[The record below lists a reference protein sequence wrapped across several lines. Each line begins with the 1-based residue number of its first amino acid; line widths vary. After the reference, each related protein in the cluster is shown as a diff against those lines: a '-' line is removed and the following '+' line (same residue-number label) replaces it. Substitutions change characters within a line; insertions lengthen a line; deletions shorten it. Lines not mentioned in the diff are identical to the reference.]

1 MGCDVASSTKRPAQT
16 TVPSMAWSRR
26 IAAVITQVG
35 RGEVERAVVG
45 RVGQFTSAS
54 AANQIGCIAGS
65 RSISASA

>member
-1 MGCDVASSTKRPAQT
+1 
-16 TVPSMAWSRR
+16 MAWLRR
-26 IAAVITQVG
+26 IAAIITQVG

-54 AANQIGCIAGS
+54 AANQIGYIAGT